1 MRLLQFF
8 FVTLWVIGYTGNGIL
23 FLYIQWI
30 YLRQGWI
37 QIFNPLLQVQI
48 LLTLLSTPLFWIFLL
63 MAILGYYLASVIEK
77 QIARKK
83 REASATPDQTSSA
96 SPATKT
102 GFRPQSLP
110 YFPRQVEKAT
120 LFGDDFI
127 VQKTEL
133 LNWAIQSSKKVE
145 FDYKD
150 RHGAKSHRITTPI
163 QIKTAGKTI
172 ILEAYCYSRKANR
185 TFDLAHMNEIRLVS
199 IDEFKS
205 YQATIR
211 RKSRTDSSPIKS
223 RTLERPYIKCYTNE
237 LEEIVNSKWSSVD
250 ILKDIRH
257 ELSFRSSRRAH
268 DLNQKIFTRLTQ
280 LQRMQFSWPTTTAK
294 IGAQDL
300 PSNAFKHEE
309 GMLRHYG
316 YKVGIHG
323 LDESE
328 RLKILNSIFLYPLM
342 PMDDSEY
349 VSEWGE
355 PKTARRLQKLAE
367 SIAAFTRNAKRRNES
382 SFSKA
387 IQDWEADLAYLK
399 KAYYDNCFSFTW
411 PRT

>member
-1 MRLLQFF
+1 
-8 FVTLWVIGYTGNGIL
+8 
-23 FLYIQWI
+23 
-30 YLRQGWI
+30 
-37 QIFNPLLQVQI
+37 
-48 LLTLLSTPLFWIFLL
+48 
-63 MAILGYYLASVIEK
+63 MAILGYYLASVIEN

-83 REASATPDQTSSA
+83 REANSTLDQTSSA
-96 SPATKT
+96 LPATKT
-102 GFRPQSLP
+102 SSRPQALP
-110 YFPRQVEKAT
+110 YSSSQVEKAT

-127 VQKTEL
+127 KQKTEL
-133 LNWAIQSSKKVE
+133 LNWAIQSSQKIE

-150 RHGAKSHRITTPI
+150 RHGVKSHRITTPI

-172 ILEAYCYSRKANR
+172 YLEAYCHSRKANR
-185 TFDLAHMNEIRLVS
+185 TFDLADMNEIRLVS
-199 IDEFKS
+199 IDELKS

-223 RTLERPYIKCYTNE
+223 KTLERPYIKYSTDE
-237 LEEIVNSKWSSVD
+237 LEEIVNSKWSSVN
-250 ILKDIRH
+250 ILKDIRY
-257 ELSFRSSRRAH
+257 ELSFRSRRRAH
-268 DLNQKIFTRLTQ
+268 ELNEKIFTRLAH
-280 LQRMQFSWPTTTAK
+280 LQRRQFTWPTTIANV
-294 IGAQDL
+294 GAQDF
-300 PSNAFKHEE
+300 PGNIFKHEE

-316 YKVGIHG
+316 YKVGIQG

-328 RLKILNSIFLYPLM
+328 RLKILDSIFLYPLI

-349 VSEWGE
+349 VNEWGE
-355 PKTARRLQKLAE
+355 PNTARRLQKLAE